1 VNDSSQNTTS
11 QNTTTSSGWKS
22 WFSGLISIDYRSL
35 AACRIAL
42 GALLLFDVI
51 WRLTDLHVMYSDA
64 GLMPA
69 DQMRRLY
76 ANSWR
81 WSLHW
86 WDGSIQFQLA
96 LFALS
101 AVLAAALTAGYHTRL
116 ATIGCWIMW
125 ASLHTRAPFVIN
137 AGDSLIRTLV
147 LWGMFL
153 PLGQVW
159 SIDAWRRGRS
169 AAQRPQRIAS
179 VGTFAILLQ
188 VCLVYWLTAIYKL
201 LTHNWRTGG
210 GLQNALDWGGYN
222 KPLGILLT
230 DHPTL
235 SQILSYGTIAIE
247 LIGPAVV
254 LLAWRRPLL
263 RIMGIA
269 TFVAFHAG
277 IELCMY
283 VGLFSYVSIAAWLL
297 FVPAAFWDRVFSGSK
312 RGATEASDRHRTVA
326 RSRAA
331 VWLNRTS
338 GTLCFALLFVMVSY
352 NVLGLAVTIRTK
364 SDRQMTHD
372 QRMRKIPK
380 PLRQVAQVT
389 LLGQYWSMFARP
401 LTTSSWFI
409 AKARLRSGDTVD
421 LLRDGRPFN
430 FERPQRLALL
440 YPNHRWRKFVL
451 ALTHKIDHR
460 KAFSQNLC
468 DYLFQEWN
476 GRHERAE
483 QIAVLE
489 LMCIYERVG
498 GNDENEHFVS
508 KVYARTENE
517 DDAIEDTIDF
527 GVPFELQEN

>member
-1 VNDSSQNTTS
+1 M
-11 QNTTTSSGWKS
+11 
-22 WFSGLISIDYRSL
+22 
-35 AACRIAL
+35 
-42 GALLLFDVI
+42 LLFDVI

-147 LWGMFL
+147 LWSMFL

-247 LIGPAVV
+247 LIGPVVV

-312 RGATEASDRHRTVA
+312 RGATEASDRQRTVA

-364 SDRQMTHD
+364 TDRQMTHD
-372 QRMRKIPK
+372 QRMRKIPR

-409 AKARLRSGDTVD
+409 AKARLHSGDTVD

-527 GVPFELQEN
+527 AVPFELQEN